1 MEDEDAIGFGS
12 TTIAI
17 ASSVTLSTCSY
28 CILFISLYLFFLASF
43 DARSYWIGLW

>member
-17 ASSVTLSTCSY
+17 ASAVTLSTCSY
-28 CILFISLYLFFLASF
+28 CILFIYLFFLASF
-43 DARSYWIGLW
+43 DTRSYWTGL